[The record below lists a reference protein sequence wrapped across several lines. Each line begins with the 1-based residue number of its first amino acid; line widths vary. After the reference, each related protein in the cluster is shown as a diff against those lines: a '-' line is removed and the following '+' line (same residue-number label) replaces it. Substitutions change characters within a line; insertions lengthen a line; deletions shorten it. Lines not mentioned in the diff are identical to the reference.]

1 MYAPSACVT
10 QGGNGSCRRV
20 SCVSPLGKSPSARS
34 YAACE
39 RGLERAYSASVESA
53 VLMPRT
59 LPRAFRACSVP
70 AMDLDL
76 VGRRAAVMASSDG
89 IGKAIAC
96 ALAREGV
103 HVMMCGRDDAKLA
116 AAMDEAKA
124 IAREGAQ
131 VAGERIDLGTRARAR
146 RCWSSPPRP
155 HSAASTS
162 SSRTR
167 AGRPRVRCS
176 RSTTRPGR
184 RPSNRYCCRSRAARA
199 PPCRTSRPPT
209 QGRIVSIASSSIK
222 ATLPTLGF
230 SNVFRPGIHG
240 LVKTLA
246 EELGPKG
253 ITVNLIAPGKIDT
266 ARVRWL
272 DGARA
277 ERSGTSADDVRAA
290 SEREIPLGRYGDPM
304 ELAEVAVF
312 LCSKAGRYVTGTATL
327 VDGGV
332 VRAL

>member
-1 MYAPSACVT
+1 
-10 QGGNGSCRRV
+10 
-20 SCVSPLGKSPSARS
+20 
-34 YAACE
+34 
-39 RGLERAYSASVESA
+39 
-53 VLMPRT
+53 
-59 LPRAFRACSVP
+59 
-70 AMDLDL
+70 MDLDL

-103 HVMMCGRDDAKLA
+103 HVMMCGRDDAKLT

-124 IAREGAQ
+124 MAGEGAR
-131 VAGERIDLGTRARAR
+131 VAGERLDLGTPHGPSLLVEAAVAAFGGLDILVTNTGGPPAGPLLSFDDEAWQRAFESVLLSVARGARAAL
-146 RCWSSPPRP
+146 P
-155 HSAASTS
+155 HLEAS
-162 SSRTR
+162 
-167 AGRPRVRCS
+167 
-176 RSTTRPGR
+176 
-184 RPSNRYCCRSRAARA
+184 
-199 PPCRTSRPPT
+199 T
-209 QGRIVSIASSSIK
+209 QGRIISIASSSIK

-272 DGARA
+272 DETRA
-277 ERSGTSADDVRAA
+277 ERSGTSVGDVRTA
-290 SEREIPLGRYGDPM
+290 SEREIPLRRYGEPI

-312 LCSKAGRYVTGTATL
+312 LCSKAGRYLSGTAQL
-327 VDGGV
+327 VDGGL